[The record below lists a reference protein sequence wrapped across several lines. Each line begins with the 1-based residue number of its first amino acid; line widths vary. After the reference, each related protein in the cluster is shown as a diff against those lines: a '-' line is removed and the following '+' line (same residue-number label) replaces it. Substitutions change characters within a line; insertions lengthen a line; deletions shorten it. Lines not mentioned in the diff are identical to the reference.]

1 MHCLGPWIPRINL
14 EMQSMALESI
24 HACDCSNGFTY
35 VGEISIGKASGLGGG
50 PVKEDIAVSNY
61 YVIATKMLVDRTWTK
76 EIGDD
81 EKEHFKYV
89 PYTKVAS
96 TLYCKVR
103 EQGTLNRKQVKLPN
117 IDANHELDF

>member
-1 MHCLGPWIPRINL
+1 
-14 EMQSMALESI
+14 MALESI

-50 PVKEDIAVSNY
+50 PIKEEIAVSNY
-61 YVIATKMLVDRTWTK
+61 YVISTKMLVDRTWTK
-76 EIGDD
+76 EMGDD
-81 EKEHFKYV
+81 EKEHFRYV
-89 PYTKVAS
+89 PYTKIAS

>member
-1 MHCLGPWIPRINL
+1 
-14 EMQSMALESI
+14 MALESI